1 MNLCTIILEGALQD
15 FSRPHSFSNGFP
27 RLKAKEI
34 SAAKMAAIG
43 AHISKLLCLEHLKY
57 NKMNAYPQHNFRRIT
72 LPHFSRPVMWNGCPI
87 ELKALWGRLHAILPI
102 ISNVLM
108 TLLRFNNSV
117 QWTACIKRCSS
128 WNASM
133 FRCFTHLSCCGGIY
147 LSILLH
153 FFPLHFLETTV
164 PKASMV
170 NFLQRR
176 SIWCIRWPAF
186 HFSFQAEKVREL

>member
-1 MNLCTIILEGALQD
+1 MNLHTIILKGALQD

-57 NKMNAYPQHNFRRIT
+57 NKMDAYPQLDFRRIT

-87 ELKALWGRLHAILPI
+87 ELKALRGSLHAILPI

-108 TLLRFNNSV
+108 TLLRFKNS
-117 QWTACIKRCSS
+117 
-128 WNASM
+128 NSM
-133 FRCFTHLSCCGGIY
+133 YQTMQLLERFY
-147 LSILLH
+147 ILLFYSSFFLQRH
-153 FFPLHFLETTV
+153 LYINTVTFFFPLHFLETTA

-170 NFLQRR
+170 HFLQRR

-186 HFSFQAEKVREL
+186 HFSFQAEKVGEL